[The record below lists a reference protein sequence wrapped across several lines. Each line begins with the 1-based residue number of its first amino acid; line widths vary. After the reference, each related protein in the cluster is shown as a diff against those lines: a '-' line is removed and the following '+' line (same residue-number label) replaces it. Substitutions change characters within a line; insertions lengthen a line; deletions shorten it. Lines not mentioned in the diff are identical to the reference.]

1 MSFQDISKIAGS
13 AMAAQTVRLNTIASN
28 LANADSAAGSEG
40 ETYRAR
46 KPVFSAVMDG
56 PGASGAG
63 GRVQVLD
70 VVQSDE
76 PLRKVYEPGHP
87 MANADGMVFYP
98 NVNQVAE
105 MTDMMSAS
113 RAFETNVEVLGRI
126 KSMLVSFIFGSIDA
140 LKGAG
145 LADWMPAQLLNLPLS
160 EQGLAWLVPS
170 VMVLGVAVVIDRM
183 LGKHSEA
190 IA

>member
-28 LANADSAAGSEG
+28 LANADSVAGSEG

-46 KPVFSAVMDG
+46 KPVFAAVMDG
-56 PGASGAG
+56 SGASAPADAFKCSTWWKAMS
-63 GRVQVLD
+63 RCARC
-70 VVQSDE
+70 S
-76 PLRKVYEPGHP
+76 EPGHP

-126 KSMLVSFIFGSIDA
+126 KSMQQSL
-140 LKGAG
+140 LK
-145 LADWMPAQLLNLPLS
+145 
-160 EQGLAWLVPS
+160 
-170 VMVLGVAVVIDRM
+170 LG
-183 LGKHSEA
+183 EA
-190 IA
+190 